1 MTPVRLLK
9 NEFYQKVKAAYKNG
23 CYQEELKELLGR
35 GRAKKGMFLGDLK
48 EGELEVGQ
56 ISGLMNEIKPAAEVV
71 EEIWKEFLSA
81 KNELQN
87 LSI

>member
-1 MTPVRLLK
+1 
-9 NEFYQKVKAAYKNG
+9 
-23 CYQEELKELLGR
+23 
-35 GRAKKGMFLGDLK
+35 MFLGDLE